1 MVQDIAERAERARDL
16 KSQIAELS
24 EAQAKEIVFMDV
36 SPQRRS
42 VTIYSMLTGEPIPV
56 PRYRLDDLMK
66 QTLPDGR
73 YAFTADPAKAPE
85 YRLGTVK
92 CFLHPDSPERLT
104 LQEIGL
110 GGAFCPAAHL
120 ANEYEKVQHAQHK
133 HRKQWAAYQAH
144 LAVQERKKYEERQD
158 RQLEATLKMAGMTKR
173 NEPLNGAPATKDTGA
188 SVTEELPA
196 CECGWVVRGDSKNPL
211 ASLKTHKRLHCPL
224 RSRRT

>member
-1 MVQDIAERAERARDL
+1 VVNEIAKRAEQVRDL
-16 KSQIAELS
+16 KGQVADLSAEDMG
-24 EAQAKEIVFMDV
+24 EVMFIDA
-36 SPQRRS
+36 SPRRNP
-42 VTIYSMLTGEPIPV
+42 VTIYSMLTGEPITLPA
-56 PRYRLDDLMK
+56 LMV
-66 QTLPDGR
+66 QSTLENRLPDGR